1 MKVQF
6 TKGPTGAFNL
16 AYNEGD
22 IAEVSEVL
30 GAEIIEM
37 GFGFEIEPDEVVIEK
52 AVIQNMESPEKKKHK
67 NG

>member
-1 MKVQF
+1 MLIKF

-22 IAEVSEVL
+22 TAEIRHEL
-30 GAEIIEM
+30 ALEIIEM
-37 GFGFEIEPDEVVIEK
+37 GFGEQVFVEETPTIEAET
-52 AVIQNMESPEKKKHK
+52 PELNKKKGKK